1 MGIQMETAVQQQ
13 MYTRQRSGIFRS
25 TEGFDT
31 VAKSGG
37 LDNNFIKKVLHPFC
51 FYDAP
56 AELASKGEKDES
68 QYPQALHLFHLES
81 GETVLGQ
88 SRFQSADF
96 TGLRSAFFT
105 HNYVLPSSRA
115 DEIVTRFSDYLDAE
129 FAEGFSGEPGEALP
143 ELAAVPASRSSRPRP
158 EEVLRT
164 LGIGED
170 IFKSLLHSAMQSIAG
185 KKKIYVTLNVP
196 VARLPKAAADLT
208 WVLLGALPFEF
219 RRRLGVLTY
228 AAEPQSRKYIHLTFV
243 ESGSLRPGDRE
254 IEKDYLFD
262 LAAGRTQ
269 NTDLA
274 PNTPSP
280 FLDLAWEL
288 LHRGRDA
295 MDDFGA
301 FADGMLQGEGF
312 ERKLSLAA
320 YNELAAF
327 YRIEQGDE
335 GLYREN
341 KAAVLGGLLSY
352 LEREGALESKIRL
365 NDLFLERFDREFD
378 EIRQKG
384 VPEPAVLESFRD
396 YFSLKGHNYRTRIV
410 DYFINGMLNA
420 QNAGRDDALAAAFRV
435 VEGSSELAA
444 AFFGKLLSTPV
455 FARLL
460 FQPYVDARLAS
471 AEQTA
476 DLMEFVA
483 DWDRFMP
490 EALRLPALRDGL
502 RDYLPEKLER
512 EEDSVLAVAAIHD
525 YIEQAEKSR
534 RRGAGIGLDALA
546 LMKELAASAD
556 RYLLTRLS
564 LEEITQEQLLE
575 LTFVRY
581 SLDMGEWDPPLDLQ
595 SRRKA
600 NVLRA
605 AYRWFGEED
614 PDAGIFEKLAP
625 QELDD
630 VQLLG
635 QRWLKESRG
644 AEPFARIPLAF
655 YHSMNREG
663 GPLEYESVLDHV
675 RRKAGDKETVYRFLA
690 WSQDKPLFAVS
701 SKKLYPGYRRAILK
715 HFAAHDREAF
725 KNRDFRKNE
734 LAAAGPALQG
744 VYTEARNQLA
754 PPLRKW
760 ASRRFPF
767 LLGTAVIV
775 LLAATLLV
783 FLLTRGAGNEAAP
796 AASPAPT
803 GAAMPSA
810 PAYLPA
816 AVYLGGG
823 EDGRSLLFAFASADD
838 CRQFNPAEVTVDTG
852 AGEPVIYKVSSLSH
866 GCSLPGGSPA
876 ASGEPGS
883 GAASGTAAPEGSALP
898 ASSAGADNSAAA
910 ADNAAGGASP
920 SPAAGG
926 DGTSASPAVSGDG
939 ATAASGAAAASAS
952 PGGTASPAP
961 AGGQGA
967 AGNAVAPYQVTVT
980 LASTPTLTAGSTI
993 KAEDYTLV
1001 LMDNPLAASAS
1012 PSPSPSAGE
1021 TAEPSAE

>member
-13 MYTRQRSGIFRS
+13 MYTRQRSGVFRS

-56 AELASKGEKDES
+56 AELAAKGEKDES
-68 QYPQALHLFHLES
+68 QYPLALHLFHLES

-105 HNYVLPSSRA
+105 HNYVLPPSRA
-115 DEIVTRFSDYLDAE
+115 DEIVTRFSDYLNAE
-129 FAEGFSGEPGEALP
+129 FADGFTGEPGEALP
-143 ELAAVPASRSSRPRP
+143 ELAAVPASGSPRLRP

-164 LGIGED
+164 LGISED
-170 IFKSLLHSAMQSIAG
+170 LFKSLLHAAMQSIAG

-196 VARLPKAAADLT
+196 VAQLPKAAADLT
-208 WVLLGALPFEF
+208 GVLLGALPFEF

-254 IEKDYLFD
+254 IEKEYLFD

-274 PNTPSP
+274 PNSPKP

-288 LHRGRDA
+288 LRRGKEA
-295 MDDFGA
+295 SDDFGA

-320 YNELAAF
+320 YNELAVF

-335 GLYREN
+335 ELYREN

-352 LEREGALESKIRL
+352 LDREGALETKIRL

-378 EIRQKG
+378 EVRQKG
-384 VPEPAVLESFRD
+384 VPELAILESFRD

-420 QNAGRDDALAAAFRV
+420 QNAGRDDNLAGAFGV
-435 VEGSSELAA
+435 VESSSELAA
-444 AFFGKLLSTPV
+444 AFFGKLLGTPV

-471 AEQTA
+471 AERTA

-512 EEDSVLAVAAIHD
+512 EEDSVMAVAAIHD

-534 RRGAGIGLDALA
+534 RRGAGIGMDALA
-546 LMKELAASAD
+546 LMKELAAAAD
-556 RYLLTRLS
+556 RYLLSRLS

-575 LTFVRY
+575 LNFVRY

-663 GPLEYESVLDHV
+663 GPLEYDSVLDHV

-701 SKKLYPGYRRAILK
+701 SKKLYPGFRRAILK

-725 KNRDFRKNE
+725 KSRDFRKNE

-744 VYTEARNQLA
+744 VYTEARNQVA

-783 FLLTRGAGNEAAP
+783 VLLTRGGGNEAAP

-803 GAAMPSA
+803 GTAMPSA

-823 EDGRSLLFAFASADD
+823 EDERSLLFAFASADD
-838 CRQFNPAEVTVDTG
+838 CRQFNPAEVTVETG

-866 GCSLPGGSPA
+866 GCSLPGGS
-876 ASGEPGS
+876 

-898 ASSAGADNSAAA
+898 APSAGADDSAAA

-926 DGTSASPAVSGDG
+926 DDALASPAASGDD
-939 ATAASGAAAASAS
+939 AASGTAAASAS

-961 AGGQGA
+961 GGGQGA
-967 AGNAVAPYQVTVT
+967 AGSGIAPYQVTVT
-980 LASTPTLTAGSTI
+980 LASKPKLSAGSTI

-1001 LMDNPLAASAS
+1001 LMDNPQAASA
-1012 PSPSPSAGE
+1012 SPSPSAGE
-1021 TAEPSAE
+1021 TAAPAAE